1 MHHFDPSKEIQDYL
15 VFGEYG
21 GVNPSVTDSS
31 TYTFLSP
38 EKMKD
43 LFDHE
48 IEGCFLYSRHWNPT
62 NKNLADAL
70 ARLEDSEAAIV
81 TSSGMSAISST
92 ILQIC
97 NTGDELI
104 SSRTI
109 YGGTYALFKNFLP
122 KLGINI
128 KFVDILDLEAVKTSI
143 TDKTKIIYC
152 ESVSNPLL

>member
-1 MHHFDPSKEIQDYL
+1 
-15 VFGEYG
+15 
-21 GVNPSVTDSS
+21 
-31 TYTFLSP
+31 
-38 EKMKD
+38 MKD

-81 TSSGMSAISST
+81 TSSGMAAISAT

-97 NTGDELI
+97 NSGDEVI
-104 SSRTI
+104 SGRTI

-122 KLGINI
+122 KLGINV
-128 KFVDILDLEAVKTSI
+128 KFVNIQDLDAVKALLAVKPKSSI
-143 TDKTKIIYC
+143 
-152 ESVSNPLL
+152 VNLLVTRF

>member
-1 MHHFDPSKEIQDYL
+1 MHHFDPSKEIQDHL

-21 GVNPSVTDSS
+21 GVNPSITDSS

-38 EKMKD
+38 EKMKE
-43 LFDHE
+43 LFVHE

-62 NKNLADAL
+62 NKNLADVL

-97 NTGDELI
+97 NTGDEVI

-109 YGGTYALFKNFLP
+109 YGGTYALFK
-122 KLGINI
+122 KLSSEVGN
-128 KFVDILDLEAVKTSI
+128 KRKV
-143 TDKTKIIYC
+143 C
-152 ESVSNPLL
+152 

>member
-1 MHHFDPSKEIQDYL
+1 
-15 VFGEYG
+15 
-21 GVNPSVTDSS
+21 
-31 TYTFLSP
+31 
-38 EKMKD
+38 MKD

-81 TSSGMSAISST
+81 TSSGMAAISAT

-97 NTGDELI
+97 NSGDEVI
-104 SSRTI
+104 SGRTI

-122 KLGINI
+122 KLGINV
-128 KFVDILDLEAVKTSI
+128 KFVNIQDLDAVRQARHMVPPRSKQAKTRY
-143 TDKTKIIYC
+143 DAQYH
-152 ESVSNPLL
+152 NGYH